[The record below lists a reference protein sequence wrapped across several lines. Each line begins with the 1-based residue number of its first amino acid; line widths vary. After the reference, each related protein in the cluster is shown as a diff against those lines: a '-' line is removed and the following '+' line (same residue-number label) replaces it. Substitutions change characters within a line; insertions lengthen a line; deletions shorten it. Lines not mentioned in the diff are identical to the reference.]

1 MELRKLQ
8 ATDLFIIVKIIN
20 ALGIKKIKESINID
34 EIKEARLKILE
45 DGSNKNDVY
54 KEIGTKVIMSVID
67 VVIENIPLI
76 EQDLFKFMG
85 NLANVKPEE
94 IAKMDIGDFMD
105 LLIAVIKKE
114 EFKDFFGRALRL
126 TKSE

>member
-20 ALGIKKIKESINID
+20 TLGIKKIKESINVD
-34 EIKEARLKILE
+34 EIKSAREKILE
-45 DGSNKNDVY
+45 DGSNKNAVY

>member
-20 ALGIKKIKESINID
+20 TLGIKKIKESISID
-34 EIKEARLKILE
+34 EIKNAREKIKE
-45 DGSNKNDVY
+45 DNSNKNEVY
-54 KEIGTKVIMSVID
+54 KEIGTNVIMSIVD

-76 EQDLFKFMG
+76 EQDLFNFIG
-85 NLANVKPEE
+85 NLASVKSEE

-105 LLIAVIKKE
+105 LLIAIVKKE

-126 TKSE
+126 TKSV

>member
-8 ATDLFIIVKIIN
+8 ATDLFIIVKIVN
-20 ALGIKKIKESINID
+20 TLGIKKIKESINID
-34 EIKEARLKILE
+34 EIKNARLKILE

-67 VVIENIPLI
+67 VVIENLPLI
-76 EQDLFKFMG
+76 EQDLFRFMG
-85 NLANVKPEE
+85 NLANKKPEE
-94 IAKMDIGDFMD
+94 IAQMDCGDFMD

-126 TKSE
+126 TKSV

>member
-20 ALGIKKIKESINID
+20 TLGIKKIKESINID

-105 LLIAVIKKE
+105 LLIAIVKKE
-114 EFKDFFGRALRL
+114 EFKGFFGRALRL
-126 TKSE
+126 TKSV

>member
-20 ALGIKKIKESINID
+20 TLGIKKIKESISID
-34 EIKEARLKILE
+34 EIKNAREKIKE
-45 DGSNKNDVY
+45 DNSNKNEVY
-54 KEIGTKVIMSVID
+54 KEIGTNVIMSIVD

-76 EQDLFKFMG
+76 EQDLFNFIG
-85 NLANVKPEE
+85 NLASVKSEE

-105 LLIAVIKKE
+105 LLIAIIKKE

-126 TKSE
+126 TKSV